1 MHRVSKLAVCGFVLL
16 LALVSSPVPAAEP
29 GAEIDRLLG
38 AYHALG
44 QLNGS
49 ALVARDGKVLLSRG
63 YGLANMEWGIPNA
76 PDTKFRLGSITKQFT
91 SMLVMQL
98 VAEGKLA
105 TSTTVA
111 EALPYYR
118 KDAGGAVTIHQLLS
132 HTSGIPSY
140 TSNPDFRRL
149 VSRNPFGTEEF
160 VTSYCS
166 GDLEFAPGSKY
177 RYSNSGYFILGAI
190 VEHVA
195 GKSYEQVLR
204 ERILGPVGMKDTG
217 YDHWETVLAKRAAGY
232 ERVGGAY
239 RTARYLDMSV
249 PGAAGGL
256 YSTVEDLL
264 RWDQALYGDA
274 LLPAEL
280 KRTMLTPVLEEY
292 AYGWRVA
299 QAPVGPGKQ
308 TRTLVSHG
316 GGIDGFT
323 TLITRVID
331 ERILIVTLNNT
342 GDAPHEAIAMGIL
355 DIVHGRT
362 PPAPKRPLG
371 EELLAV
377 IEKDGAEAGV
387 RRYRELKAT
396 QKDVYD
402 FGEPV
407 LNTVGYTLLARGRTD
422 AAIAVFRLNADE
434 FPQSGNVYDSLGE
447 AQMAAGAKEDAIRS
461 YARSLQLDPSNRNA
475 VDQLAK
481 LIAVAP

>member
-1 MHRVSKLAVCGFVLL
+1 MTRSIKAVTTAALAAFVLIT
-16 LALVSSPVPAAEP
+16 SPAPAAEP
-29 GAEIDRLLG
+29 GAEIDRLLAG
-38 AYHALG
+38 YHSLG

-49 ALVARDGKVLLSRG
+49 VLVAQEGRVVLARG
-63 YGLANMEWGIPNA
+63 YGLANMEWSIPNA

-91 SMLVMQL
+91 SMLIMQL

-118 KDAGGAVTIHQLLS
+118 KDAGGGVTIHHLLS

-140 TSNPDFRRL
+140 TSHPDFRRL
-149 VSRNPFGTEEF
+149 VSRNPYGTQEF

-190 VEHVA
+190 VEHVT
-195 GKSYEQVLR
+195 GKPYEQVLR
-204 ERILGPVGMKDTG
+204 ERILAPVGMKDTG
-217 YDHWETVLAKRAAGY
+217 YDHWETVLPRRATGYDRVAG
-232 ERVGGAY
+232 AF

-264 RWDQALYGDA
+264 RWDRALYSDV
-274 LLPAEL
+274 LLPAPL
-280 KRTMLTPVLEEY
+280 KTTMFTPVRDNY
-292 AYGWRVA
+292 AYGWRVSTE
-299 QAPVGPGKQ
+299 PVGPGKQ
-308 TRTLVSHG
+308 ARTLVSHG

-323 TLITRVID
+323 TLITRVIED
-331 ERILIVTLNNT
+331 RILVVTLNNT

-355 DIVHGRT
+355 DVLHGRT

-387 RRYRELKAT
+387 RRYLELKAT

-407 LNTVGYTLLARGRTD
+407 LNTLGYTLLASGKAD
-422 AAIAVFRLNADE
+422 AAIAVFRLNAE
-434 FPQSGNVYDSLGE
+434 EYPESGNVYDSLGE
-447 AQMAAGAKEDAIRS
+447 AQMAAGSRDDAIRS
-461 YARSLQLDPSNRNA
+461 YARSLELDPSNRNA
-475 VDQLAK
+475 VEQLAK
-481 LIAVAP
+481 LMALP

>member
-1 MHRVSKLAVCGFVLL
+1 MRHCMRLFASAATSAVLIVSV
-16 LALVSSPVPAAEP
+16 AAAGDT

-38 AYHALG
+38 AYHSLG

-49 ALVARDGKVLLSRG
+49 VLVARDGKVLLSRG
-63 YGLANMEWGIPNA
+63 YGLANMEWGIANA

-91 SMLVMQL
+91 SMLIMQL

-111 EALPYYR
+111 ETLPYYR
-118 KDAGGAVTIHQLLS
+118 KDAGGGVTIHHLLS

-140 TSNPDFRRL
+140 TSHPDFRRL
-149 VSRNPFGTEEF
+149 VSRNPYGTQEF

-190 VEHVA
+190 VEHVT
-195 GKSYEQVLR
+195 GKPYEQVLR
-204 ERILGPVGMKDTG
+204 ERILAPVGMKDTG
-217 YDHWETVLAKRAAGY
+217 YDHWETVLPKRATGYDRVAG
-232 ERVGGAY
+232 AF

-264 RWDQALYGDA
+264 RWDRALYGDV
-274 LLPAEL
+274 LLPAPL
-280 KRTMLTPVLEEY
+280 KTTMFTPVRDNY
-292 AYGWRVA
+292 AYGWRVSTE
-299 QAPVGPGKQ
+299 PVGPGKQ
-308 TRTLVSHG
+308 ARTLVSHG

-323 TLITRVID
+323 TLITRVIED
-331 ERILIVTLNNT
+331 RILVVTLNNT

-355 DIVHGRT
+355 DILHGRT

-371 EELLAV
+371 EELLTL

-387 RRYRELKAT
+387 RRYRELKTT
-396 QKDVYD
+396 QKDVFE

-407 LNTVGYTLLARGRTD
+407 LNTLGYTLLASGRTD
-422 AAIAVFRLNADE
+422 AAIAVFRLNAE
-434 FPQSGNVYDSLGE
+434 EYPESGNVYDSLAE
-447 AQMAAGAKEDAIRS
+447 AQMAAGSRDDAIRS
-461 YARSLQLDPSNRNA
+461 YARSLELDPSNRNA
-475 VDQLAK
+475 VEQLAK
-481 LIAVAP
+481 LMAMP